1 MRDLL
6 ALAHDPS
13 AWAALATL
21 VVMELVLGVDNLVFI
36 AILSNKLPHPSSS
49 NARRIGISLSLIFRI
64 LLVAAAGFIV
74 RLTEPLFAA
83 FGRDFSWRD
92 LILIGGGMFLV
103 WKATSEIHETV
114 DTDEEEPEKP
124 AKPARFG
131 TVVAQIV
138 LLDIVF
144 SIDSIITAVG
154 MTDSVPIMITA
165 VILAVAGMILAADA
179 LAAFIHKNPTIVML
193 ALGFLLL
200 IGTTL
205 VADGFGFHFPKG
217 YIYAAMAFS
226 GVIEALNMLARRKK
240 SRAGTHYPPARRSSL
255 SAPPASSSAPPPTAS
270 PPKQP
275 GARKIGQRRR
285 RR

>member
-1 MRDLL
+1 LIRDLL

-36 AILSNKLPHPSSS
+36 AILSNKLPHPASS
-49 NARRIGISLSLIFRI
+49 NARRIGIGLSLIFRI

-74 RLTEPLFAA
+74 RLTEPVFGA
-83 FGRDFSWRD
+83 FGREFSWRD
-92 LILIGGGMFLV
+92 MILIAGGVFLV
-103 WKATSEIHETV
+103 WKATTEIHETV
-114 DTDEEEPEKP
+114 DADEEEPETP

-131 TVVAQIV
+131 SVVAQIV

-154 MTDSVPIMITA
+154 MTDSVPIMITS

-179 LAAFIHKNPTIVML
+179 LAGFIHKNPTIVML

-226 GVIEALNMLARRKK
+226 GGIEALNMLARRKK
-240 SRAGTHYPPARRSSL
+240 RGTGPHYPPARRSSL
-255 SAPPASSSAPPPTAS
+255 SSPPPSPPAPPPS
-270 PPKQP
+270 QPKQP